1 MTWDERIEKAEK
13 FLNLLVKLEAH
24 AIFMVITGALLCI
37 HGNKEEG
44 QLVMGAGLAVF
55 KNGSH

>member
-1 MTWDERIEKAEK
+1 MTWDERIEKAERVI
-13 FLNLLVKLEAH
+13 NLLVKVEAH
-24 AIFMVITGALLCI
+24 ALFMVITGALLCL

-55 KNGSH
+55 KNGTH

>member
-1 MTWDERIEKAEK
+1 MTWDERIDKAEK
-13 FLNLLVKLEAH
+13 VISLLVKAEIH

-44 QLVMGAGLAVF
+44 QMIMGAGLAVF
-55 KNGSH
+55 KGKAS